1 MAEVSG
7 VGGGGGSS
15 SVSSSSGASASQASQ
30 SSEVS
35 NQSGTESAAS
45 KPESTL
51 DRADSL
57 QASGSE
63 SSPAQ
68 DALAGDSAVSD
79 PDNSREVA
87 GVQSDAAESVTGPAD
102 TSDSG
107 SVDSVDEA
115 AETESSAVT
124 EEEAA
129 VEMTPEEEARLDE
142 YEAARAVLDEAALA
156 APGDLLD
163 MAAIH
168 EARAVV
174 MGFDEEFRAVMGDLD
189 TTFAALD
196 KQVAYQSTFLANEGA
211 MLQPD
216 ELAAATAFTEGEV
229 AKAQA
234 AFDEAT
240 KAVLDT
246 IEEPAFKALLS
257 DMDPADQQRFF
268 EDMARYMPASEIG
281 RTWSADF
288 TDGLAALGAEGQT
301 PNAYAEMAVSLRDG
315 LPEEAQKELDAS
327 LGLLVGTGL
336 AERPQDADAKLQA
349 AAEALG
355 LPEAQ
360 MAALRNPDG
369 VAFEDLGAF
378 TQTAAAAFNAF
389 DALKEFDAP
398 GNALGDLATNLTYA
412 DLGMTG
418 LSKLSEAAA
427 KSSSV
432 GGLLGATQQG
442 AARVMGV
449 ASGALSKVSLAF
461 SVVATL
467 DQIRQGN
474 AAGAFD
480 GALGV
485 AGGALTIAGTGGWA
499 LAGYAL
505 VGAGLAL
512 PAIRESAN
520 YQAFATSTVEAA
532 LGDAA
537 TGTLRGEMITY
548 SPSYGVTLLDQ
559 LRPPD
564 VSAAD
569 FLNSYVENFN
579 PEALGMSSEI
589 WSRIQN
595 EAGAK
600 ELARL
605 EAEARAAL

>member
-1 MAEVSG
+1 MNDVSS

-15 SVSSSSGASASQASQ
+15 SVGSSSGASSSQASDTASV
-30 SSEVS
+30 SSS
-35 NQSGTESAAS
+35 SDTESASS

-57 QASGSE
+57 QGGGSD
-63 SSPAQ
+63 STPAQ
-68 DALAGDSAVSD
+68 DALAGDSAISD

-87 GVQSDAAESVTGPAD
+87 GAQSDAAESVTGPAD
-102 TSDSG
+102 ASDP
-107 SVDSVDEA
+107 VDGTVEA
-115 AETESSAVT
+115 DDPATVA
-124 EEEAA
+124 EEEVDA
-129 VEMTPEEEARLDE
+129 EMTPEEEARLEE

-163 MAAIH
+163 MPAIH

-174 MGFDEEFRAVMGDLD
+174 MGFDEEYRAVMGDLD

-216 ELAAATAFTEGEV
+216 EFEAAKAFTEEEV

-240 KAVLDT
+240 KAVLSA

-257 DMDPADQQRFF
+257 DMEPAELQGFF
-268 EDMARYMPASEIG
+268 EDMGRYMPASEVG
-281 RTWSADF
+281 RAWSADF
-288 TDGLAALGAEGQT
+288 TDGLAALGAQGQT
-301 PNAYAEMAVSLRDG
+301 SNAYAEMAVSLRDG
-315 LPEEAQKELDAS
+315 LAAEAQRELDAS

-336 AERPQDADAKLQA
+336 AERPQNADARLEA

-355 LPEAQ
+355 LPEAE
-360 MAALRNPDG
+360 MAALRNPEG

-389 DALKEFDAP
+389 DALKAFDAP
-398 GNALGDLATNLTYA
+398 GNALGELATNLTYA

-418 LSKLSEAAA
+418 LSKLSSAAA
-427 KSSSV
+427 ASSSV
-432 GGLLGATQQG
+432 GGLLGATQRG
-442 AARVMGV
+442 AASLMGV
-449 ASGALSKVSLAF
+449 ASGALSKASLAF
-461 SVVATL
+461 SVVSTL

-474 AAGAFD
+474 AAGTFD

-485 AGGALTIAGTGGWA
+485 VGGALTIAGTGGWA

-505 VGAGLAL
+505 VGAGLAM

-520 YQAFATSTVEAA
+520 YQAFATSAVEAA
-532 LGDAA
+532 LGEAA

-548 SPSYGVTLLDQ
+548 SPSYGVNLLDQ
-559 LRPPD
+559 LRPAGMSP
-564 VSAAD
+564 AD
-569 FLNSYVENFN
+569 FLNSYIEKFN
-579 PEALGMSSEI
+579 PEAIGMSPEI
-589 WSRIQN
+589 WGWIQN

-605 EAEARAAL
+605 EAEALAAQ